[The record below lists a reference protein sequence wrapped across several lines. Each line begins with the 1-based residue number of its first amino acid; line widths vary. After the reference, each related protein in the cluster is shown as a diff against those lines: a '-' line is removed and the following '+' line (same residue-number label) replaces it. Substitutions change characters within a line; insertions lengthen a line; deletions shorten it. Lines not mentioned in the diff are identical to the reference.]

1 MTRYLAAT
9 LADIRAVMTDRPR
22 PSLATLASKLGGY
35 GQDSDCDLSGQYPPA
50 RAGRLTP
57 SLSSQKGPRAKRHTR
72 DLPRSRRRETEFTR
86 AACHRLTAAV
96 QALSSVW
103 VGPSELSGGPG
114 RCRPVY
120 RSPRC

>member
-57 SLSSQKGPRAKRHTR
+57 SLSSQKAPGPSDTPETYPVPGDAKRNSRAPRAT
-72 DLPRSRRRETEFTR
+72 
-86 AACHRLTAAV
+86 
-96 QALSSVW
+96 
-103 VGPSELSGGPG
+103 G
-114 RCRPVY
+114 
-120 RSPRC
+120 